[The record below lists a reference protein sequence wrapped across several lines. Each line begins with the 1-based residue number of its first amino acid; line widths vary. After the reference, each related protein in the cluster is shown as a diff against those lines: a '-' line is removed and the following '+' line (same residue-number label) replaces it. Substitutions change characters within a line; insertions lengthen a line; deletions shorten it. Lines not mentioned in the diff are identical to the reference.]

1 MSGVRWAIL
10 ILGAVA
16 VLGVYLHWRLTRG
29 ERTAEADPDD
39 SDYDSESIRR
49 EPALEP
55 SRLAGLDAGQDAP
68 RREPV
73 LDPEPAAGAAA
84 PGSGGDSAG
93 PPAGASQSADSR
105 EEQARSGADET
116 EQQRADGEKGSDDG
130 ILVVHVAA
138 RGEERM
144 RGEDIVRALNRHGL
158 AYTPEGVFYRYG
170 PGGEKEGYLFGAA
183 NMLEPGTF
191 DITEMENLRTIGI
204 VLFSALPRALP
215 ATEVA
220 EDMLATARELADELD
235 GELLDRARSPLGEAG
250 IAALRD
256 RAARFDAGS

>member
-1 MSGVRWAIL
+1 MTGVRWAIL

-16 VLGVYLHWRLTRG
+16 LLGVYVHWRLTRG
-29 ERTAEADPDD
+29 DRTAGVDPDEP
-39 SDYDSESIRR
+39 ESSRR

-55 SRLAGLDAGQDAP
+55 SRLAGLDAGRDEP

-73 LDPEPAAGAAA
+73 LDPEPAVGAAD
-84 PGSGGDSAG
+84 PDSGGDSAG
-93 PPAGASQSADSR
+93 PPAGARQPEGGR
-105 EEQARSGADET
+105 GEQATSGPAEVGAQPVGGDT
-116 EQQRADGEKGSDDG
+116 GTDDG

-170 PGGEKEGYLFGAA
+170 AGGEKEGYLFGAA

-191 DITEMENLRTIGI
+191 DIAEMENLRTIGI
-204 VLFSALPRALP
+204 VLFSALPRAHP
-215 ATEVA
+215 VA
-220 EDMLATARELADELD
+220 EVVDDMLGTARELADELD
-235 GELLDRARSPLGEAG
+235 GELLDRGRSPLGEAG
-250 IAALRD
+250 ISALREQ
-256 RAARFDAGS
+256 AARFDAGQ